1 MGWFS
6 PNPMQLKFG
15 EPVHQMAIR
24 ALLSGAL
31 KPDSESILTST
42 KYHFVGPHGIVYRG
56 KDRTWR
62 RNTSN
67 FASGLAQLCEEIQ
80 QDFNE
85 RIAAQEK
92 AREYARDKLSVP
104 SLFASV
110 TKQEEPA

>member
-24 ALLSGAL
+24 AIMQGAL
-31 KPDSESILTST
+31 KFDSESILTCTS
-42 KYHFVGPHGIVYRG
+42 YHFVGPHGIVYKG
-56 KDRTWR
+56 KDKTWR
-62 RNTSN
+62 RCGDV
-67 FASGLAQLCEEIQ
+67 FAEGVAELCEEIQ

-92 AREYARDKLSVP
+92 AREYAREKLSVP

-110 TKQEEPA
+110 TKQKEPA